1 MEKIK
6 KQRKLKNLKKNK
18 KVLDFYN
25 SPIYN

>member
-6 KQRKLKNLKKNK
+6 KQRKLKKLKKNK